1 MITYQAENQRFTLE
15 TENTR
20 YIFEILYEKYLVHLY
35 YGAKNEAAAVYDA
48 RYKSFAPYMAEHG
61 STYSPDT
68 CLAEFSGFGCG
79 IRMETVSVL
88 LHTGITVFLVD
99 AWNCRGCPLRRR
111 MMIHR
116 HWNWRWRILQ
126 PAAV

>member
-68 CLAEFSGFGCG
+68 CLAEFSGFGSG
-79 IRMETVSVL
+79 DFRATSLKLRNPNGDSVCS
-88 LHTGITVFLVD
+88 FAYRD
-99 AWNCRGCPLRRR
+99 
-111 MMIHR
+111 HR
-116 HWNWRWRILQ
+116 IFC
-126 PAAV
+126 